1 MGDLNPQQVG
11 QQVARALKAYRTGIV
26 LGGLIGLVSGAIPG
40 LLLGA
45 VVGGLVNR
53 ALVGFMQGPHSP
65 QAIFFKATFSVMGC
79 IAKADGRVTEA
90 EIQYAQAV
98 MARMNL
104 SAQRRQEA
112 IAYFTEGKAEEFELA
127 GVLEPLARLI
137 QRRPEVKIM
146 FVEIQL
152 QAAMADGHI
161 SEAEQQIVRQVCA
174 LLQLSGA
181 EMATL
186 VARMQAQQFF
196 YQQGGSGGAYT
207 GQAVD
212 PALQLKEAYG
222 VLGVSAQASDAEVKR
237 AYRKLMSQHHPDKLV
252 AKGLPAEMMQL
263 AKEKTQEIQ
272 AAYDRVKAA
281 RRG

>member
-1 MGDLNPQQVG
+1 MNPQQIG
-11 QQVARALKAYRTGIV
+11 QQLGESIKNYRTGV
-26 LGGLIGLVSGAIPG
+26 LIGGLVGLYSGGVFG

-45 VVGGLVNR
+45 VVGGLLNR
-53 ALVGFMQGPHSP
+53 AVLNFLTGPYSP

-104 SAQRRQEA
+104 SADRRQEA
-112 IAYFTEGKAEEFELA
+112 IAFFTEGKAPDFDLA
-127 GVLEPLARLI
+127 QVLQPLARLI

-161 SEAEQQIVRQVCA
+161 SVAEQQLVHQVCA

-181 EMATL
+181 EMAAL

-196 YQQGGSGGAYT
+196 YQHAGDERSGHF
-207 GQAVD
+207 VD
-212 PALQLKEAYG
+212 PLQQLKEAYG
-222 VLGVSAQASDAEVKR
+222 VLGVSEQASDADVKR

-252 AKGLPAEMMQL
+252 AKGLPPEMMQL

-272 AAYDRVKAA
+272 AAYDRIKAA
-281 RRG
+281 RR